1 MGWKIVFSPQAL
13 DDLAEVVRFI
23 AQDDPLAAKRIGNE
37 LIDRVL
43 ILEKF
48 PWLGSRYPK
57 RNAVR
62 KLVSRPYVIFYRIDE
77 KTERVDILRYW
88 HPARGEANFAE

>member
-1 MGWKIVFSPQAL
+1 MDDLGAVVRYIAL
-13 DDLAEVVRFI
+13 DDPE
-23 AQDDPLAAKRIGNE
+23 AAKRVGNE

-57 RNAVR
+57 RNGVR
-62 KLVSRPYVIFYRIDE
+62 KLVSKPYVIFYRVDE
-77 KTERVDILRYW
+77 QAERVDILRYW
-88 HPARGEANFAE
+88 HPARGDAEFFHE